1 MIPLEPLDLSKVT
14 SIDSLVRAMA
24 KTAFTGRQLGE
35 AADVLEAMALDE
47 DAFIVMT
54 LAGAM
59 TVAKQ
64 GLIVTELIDRGIVN
78 AIVSTGAL
86 MAHGLV
92 EASGR
97 AHFRANPEVS
107 DEELY
112 EQGYNRVYD
121 TLEPEQNL
129 DDVEEVMS
137 AVLEAWDHNDIMCS
151 YKLNHAIGAYLSK
164 HAQGQR
170 GILKSAYE
178 KGVPV
183 FVPAFSDSELG
194 LDTALNNRLRESTG
208 RHKIRFDPFEDLEH
222 FAATLLRQK
231 KLGIFTIGGG
241 VPRNW
246 SQQFGPFCELRHRRL
261 GENVPLK
268 RYHYGLRI
276 CPEPVYSG
284 WIVGRSLQ
292 RSHFLGQVRTSG
304 RRRQIRRS
312 FCGRDRRAAD
322 HRGCSSG
329 APRQSEEGQQR
340 TQGCESGCE
349 KVGDR
354 PLQGR
359 ERGSLNGILLPNSQ
373 NRDGLRGRVHRRR
386 NRELGGLR
394 RYLRLPSPDSS
405 ARRAAD
411 TEVQEYCFQGL
422 QTQPGNQSFRSC
434 PSFWPRVSYSCLAR
448 DRTFRST
455 RFAMSARCFFLR
467 VSISKVLLQSVSF
480 LPLQ

>member
-1 MIPLEPLDLSKVT
+1 LKHGNSNDHSHPGQAHSAGGEGKDRHLHNPIEDRLIPLEPLDLGKVT

-92 EASGR
+92 EATGR

-129 DDVEEVMS
+129 DDVEEVMA
-137 AVLEAWDHNDIMCS
+137 AVLEAWDHNEVMCS
-151 YKLNHAIGAYLSK
+151 YKLNHAIGAHLANRDK
-164 HAQGQR
+164 GQR

-246 SQQFGPFCELRHRRL
+246 SQQFGPFIELRHRRL
-261 GENVPLK
+261 GENLPLK

-276 CPEPVYSG
+276 CPEPVY
-284 WIVGRSLQ
+284 W
-292 RSHFLGQVRTSG
+292 
-304 RRRQIRRS
+304 
-312 FCGRDRRAAD
+312 
-322 HRGCSSG
+322 
-329 APRQSEEGQQR
+329 
-340 TQGCESGCE
+340 
-349 KVGDR
+349 
-354 PLQGR
+354 
-359 ERGSLNGILLPNSQ
+359 
-373 NRDGLRGRVHRRR
+373 
-386 NRELGGLR
+386 GGLSGSP
-394 RYLRLPSPDSS
+394 YSEAISWGKFVPPSEGGKFGEVFVDATVGLPIIVAAVLERLDKRHKAPKKEKKP
-405 ARRAAD
+405 AAK
-411 TEVQEYCFQGL
+411 
-422 QTQPGNQSFRSC
+422 R
-434 PSFWPRVSYSCLAR
+434 
-448 DRTFRST
+448 
-455 RFAMSARCFFLR
+455 
-467 VSISKVLLQSVSF
+467 K
-480 LPLQ
+480 

>member
-1 MIPLEPLDLSKVT
+1 MKHSNDGNPKNHSHEGTGHNGPGGEGKDRHLHNPIEDRLIPLAPLDLAQVT

-92 EASGR
+92 EASGK

-129 DDVEEVMS
+129 DDVEEIMS

-231 KLGIFTIGGG
+231 KLGTFTIGGG

-276 CPEPVYSG
+276 CPEPVY
-284 WIVGRSLQ
+284 W
-292 RSHFLGQVRTSG
+292 
-304 RRRQIRRS
+304 
-312 FCGRDRRAAD
+312 
-322 HRGCSSG
+322 
-329 APRQSEEGQQR
+329 
-340 TQGCESGCE
+340 
-349 KVGDR
+349 
-354 PLQGR
+354 
-359 ERGSLNGILLPNSQ
+359 
-373 NRDGLRGRVHRRR
+373 
-386 NRELGGLR
+386 GGLSGSP
-394 RYLRLPSPDSS
+394 YSEAISWGKFVPPSEGGMFGEVFVDATVGLPIIVAAVLERLDKSKKGMRKG
-405 ARRAAD
+405 AKA
-411 TEVQEYCFQGL
+411 
-422 QTQPGNQSFRSC
+422 
-434 PSFWPRVSYSCLAR
+434 LA
-448 DRTFRST
+448 
-455 RFAMSARCFFLR
+455 
-467 VSISKVLLQSVSF
+467 KK
-480 LPLQ
+480 

>member
-1 MIPLEPLDLSKVT
+1 LKQGNHSGGHPAGKSQGNGGGEGKDRQLHNPIADKLIPLEPLDLGKVT

-92 EASGR
+92 EATGR

-137 AVLEAWDHNDIMCS
+137 AVLEAWDHNDVMCS
-151 YKLNHAIGAYLSK
+151 YKLNHAIGAYLAT
-164 HAQGQR
+164 HTQGER

-183 FVPAFSDSELG
+183 FVPAFTDSEMG

-208 RHKIRFDPFEDLEH
+208 RHRIRYDPFEDLEH

-246 SQQFGPFCELRHRRL
+246 SQQFGPFIELRHRRL
-261 GENVPLK
+261 GEHVPLK

-276 CPEPVYSG
+276 CPEPVF
-284 WIVGRSLQ
+284 W
-292 RSHFLGQVRTSG
+292 
-304 RRRQIRRS
+304 
-312 FCGRDRRAAD
+312 
-322 HRGCSSG
+322 
-329 APRQSEEGQQR
+329 
-340 TQGCESGCE
+340 
-349 KVGDR
+349 
-354 PLQGR
+354 
-359 ERGSLNGILLPNSQ
+359 
-373 NRDGLRGRVHRRR
+373 
-386 NRELGGLR
+386 GGLSGSP
-394 RYLRLPSPDSS
+394 YSEAISWGKFVPPSEGGKFGEVFVDATVGLPIIVAAVLERLDKDKKKTGGKKG
-405 ARRAAD
+405 AKAA
-411 TEVQEYCFQGL
+411 
-422 QTQPGNQSFRSC
+422 
-434 PSFWPRVSYSCLAR
+434 
-448 DRTFRST
+448 
-455 RFAMSARCFFLR
+455 
-467 VSISKVLLQSVSF
+467 SKK
-480 LPLQ
+480 

>member
-1 MIPLEPLDLSKVT
+1 MKQGNHQGGRGAEKSHADVGHGGEGKQRHLHNPIEDRLVPLEPLDLGKVQ
-14 SIDSLVRAMA
+14 SIDGLVRAMA

-35 AADVLEAMALDE
+35 AADVLEAMARDE
-47 DAFIVMT
+47 DCFVVMT

-64 GLIVTELIDRGIVN
+64 GLIITELIDRGIVN
-78 AIVSTGAL
+78 AVVSTGAL

-92 EASGR
+92 EATGR

-129 DDVEEVMS
+129 DDVEEVMEH
-137 AVLEAWDHNDIMCS
+137 VLEAWDHTDVMCS
-151 YKLNHAIGAYLSK
+151 YKLNHAIGAHLAK

-194 LDTALNNRLRESTG
+194 LDTALNNRVRESTG
-208 RHKIRFDPFEDLEH
+208 RHKLRFDPFEDLEH

-246 SQQFGPFCELRHRRL
+246 SQQFGPFIELRHRRL
-261 GENVPLK
+261 GENIPLK

-276 CPEPVYSG
+276 CPEPVY
-284 WIVGRSLQ
+284 W
-292 RSHFLGQVRTSG
+292 
-304 RRRQIRRS
+304 
-312 FCGRDRRAAD
+312 
-322 HRGCSSG
+322 
-329 APRQSEEGQQR
+329 
-340 TQGCESGCE
+340 
-349 KVGDR
+349 
-354 PLQGR
+354 
-359 ERGSLNGILLPNSQ
+359 
-373 NRDGLRGRVHRRR
+373 
-386 NRELGGLR
+386 GGLSGSP
-394 RYLRLPSPDSS
+394 YSEAVSWGKFVPPAEGGKFGEVFVDATVGLPLIVAAVLERLDKDKK
-405 ARRAAD
+405 R
-411 TEVQEYCFQGL
+411 
-422 QTQPGNQSFRSC
+422 N
-434 PSFWPRVSYSCLAR
+434 
-448 DRTFRST
+448 ST
-455 RFAMSARCFFLR
+455 RKAAKALA
-467 VSISKVLLQSVSF
+467 KK
-480 LPLQ
+480 

>member
-1 MIPLEPLDLSKVT
+1 MDLTQVRSV
-14 SIDSLVRAMA
+14 DDLVRAMG
-24 KTAFTGRQLGE
+24 KTAFTGRQVGE
-35 AADVLEAMALDE
+35 AADVLEAMARDE
-47 DAFIVMT
+47 ECFVVMT

-64 GLIVTELIDRGIVN
+64 SLIIADLIDQGIVN

-92 EASGR
+92 EATGR
-97 AHFRANPEVS
+97 SHYRYNPDVS
-107 DEELY
+107 DTELY

-137 AVLEAWDHNDIMCS
+137 QILESWDHGEVMCS
-151 YKLNHAIGAYLSK
+151 YKLNHAIGAFLAR
-164 HAQGQR
+164 HAKDQR

-246 SQQFGPFCELRHRRL
+246 SQQFGPFIELRHRRL
-261 GENVPLK
+261 GENLPLK

-276 CPEPVYSG
+276 CPEPVYWGGLSG
-284 WIVGRSLQ
+284 SPYSEAVSWGKFVPPSEGGKFGEVFVDATVGLPLIVAAVLERLKKKPAQRKTLGEAQPDRAGQQMTLGREESESNFESARQKLKNHLAWGKKCLENYQKMGKAQFSRWLREGAVGRAQASERSLYRWMDQ
-292 RSHFLGQVRTSG
+292 YQALSDSVPFE
-304 RRRQIRRS
+304 IA
-312 FCGRDRRAAD
+312 RDALVFWMA
-322 HRGCSSG
+322 GG
-329 APRQSEEGQQR
+329 KLFG
-340 TQGCESGCE
+340 
-349 KVGDR
+349 
-354 PLQGR
+354 
-359 ERGSLNGILLPNSQ
+359 NS
-373 NRDGLRGRVHRRR
+373 DGL
-386 NRELGGLR
+386 
-394 RYLRLPSPDSS
+394 
-405 ARRAAD
+405 
-411 TEVQEYCFQGL
+411 
-422 QTQPGNQSFRSC
+422 
-434 PSFWPRVSYSCLAR
+434 
-448 DRTFRST
+448 ST
-455 RFAMSARCFFLR
+455 
-467 VSISKVLLQSVSF
+467 
-480 LPLQ
+480 

>member
-1 MIPLEPLDLSKVT
+1 MKQSNHGNSHGQQSQGPAGDGKERDLHNPVEDRLVPLEPLDLSKVH
-14 SIDSLVRAMA
+14 SIDDLVRAMA

-35 AADVLEAMALDE
+35 AVDVLEAMALDE

-64 GLIVTELIDRGIVN
+64 GLIITELIDRGIVN

-92 EASGR
+92 EATGR

-137 AVLEAWDHNDIMCS
+137 AVLEAWDHNEIMCS
-151 YKLNHAIGAYLSK
+151 YKLNHAIGEHLAK
-164 HAQGQR
+164 HAEGQR

-194 LDTALNNRLRESTG
+194 LDTALNNRVRESTG

-246 SQQFGPFCELRHRRL
+246 SQQFGPFIELRHRRL
-261 GENVPLK
+261 GEKIPLK

-276 CPEPVYSG
+276 CPEPVY
-284 WIVGRSLQ
+284 W
-292 RSHFLGQVRTSG
+292 
-304 RRRQIRRS
+304 
-312 FCGRDRRAAD
+312 
-322 HRGCSSG
+322 
-329 APRQSEEGQQR
+329 
-340 TQGCESGCE
+340 
-349 KVGDR
+349 
-354 PLQGR
+354 
-359 ERGSLNGILLPNSQ
+359 
-373 NRDGLRGRVHRRR
+373 
-386 NRELGGLR
+386 GGLSGSPYSEAISWGKFVPPSEGGKFGEIFVDATVGLPIIVAALIERLDKSHKSAKRGKKELAKR
-394 RYLRLPSPDSS
+394 R
-405 ARRAAD
+405 
-411 TEVQEYCFQGL
+411 
-422 QTQPGNQSFRSC
+422 
-434 PSFWPRVSYSCLAR
+434 
-448 DRTFRST
+448 
-455 RFAMSARCFFLR
+455 
-467 VSISKVLLQSVSF
+467 
-480 LPLQ
+480 